1 LEGAEC
7 ARAVGLG
14 RSTVG
19 LLRQVD
25 AVHDVSVLF
34 LFALL
39 VGEGA
44 ARAPSKLVSSFF
56 FCQGLVSRF
65 TEIFSSKLGFSLLFF
80 ANRFCFLIS
89 SHLNNHIYSFF
100 LSHCSSYQDL
110 E

>member
-1 LEGAEC
+1 VREIGLEGAVC

-44 ARAPSKLVSSFF
+44 ARAPSKLVSSFSF
-56 FCQGLVSRF
+56 
-65 TEIFSSKLGFSLLFF
+65 LFF
-80 ANRFCFLIS
+80 FVKV
-89 SHLNNHIYSFF
+89 
-100 LSHCSSYQDL
+100 
-110 E
+110 